1 MRGFVEVVE
10 QMLFG
15 GEFGGAVAVVE
26 AGRVLESAETGEL
39 FEAAQVVQQRGP
51 FREGAFRRIGKLRR
65 RDAPGFIADAEG
77 VVDLEPDVPVVLRL
91 SVIKGGGIVAQVLFQ
106 RNFHDSG
113 RRFGLFFLL
122 CV

>member
-51 FREGAFRRIGKLRR
+51 FREGALRRIGKLRR
-65 RDAPGFIADAEG
+65 RDAPGFVADAKG
-77 VVDLEPDVPVVLRL
+77 VVDLERMFR
-91 SVIKGGGIVAQVLFQ
+91 SF
-106 RNFHDSG
+106 SG
-113 RRFGLFFLL
+113 CPL
-122 CV
+122 